1 MSLEILPGVFFLNI
15 DTSQALQTIPRNPDT
30 LPEAPAVKREWK
42 AVMRLKQIVSFL
54 VLCVS
59 VASLLIWQATQST
72 PLSQAQPAPNPS
84 NFLDQLV
91 SPYVPTPNEVVI
103 EMMKMAG
110 VTKDDVVYDLGSGDG
125 RIVIIAAKEF
135 GAKGVGVEIDPELI
149 NKSNE
154 NARVAG
160 VSDRV
165 KFVDQDLFKADL
177 SEATVVT
184 LYLLPD
190 VMQQLRPKFLRELKP
205 GTRIISHQF
214 DMKEWKPD
222 RSEVLRQP
230 SRLHLVNYWIIPAQV
245 AGTWQWTMPT
255 ATGEKRYTLQ
265 LRQQFQEVNGTLST
279 ETGQMPLTEAK
290 LTGDQLRFK
299 LTQSVQEAGGAMQFK
314 GRVSDNTITGSVEIA
329 RGKQAERRDW
339 VAVRQR

>member
-1 MSLEILPGVFFLNI
+1 
-15 DTSQALQTIPRNPDT
+15 
-30 LPEAPAVKREWK
+30 
-42 AVMRLKQIVSFL
+42 MRLKQILSFL

-59 VASLLIWQATQST
+59 VASLLIWQSAQST
-72 PLSQAQPAPNPS
+72 PLSQAQPTPTS
-84 NFLDQLV
+84 FIDQSV

-110 VTKDDVVYDLGSGDG
+110 VAKEDVVYDLGSGDG

-135 GAKGVGVEIDPELI
+135 GARGVGVEIDPQLI
-149 NKSNE
+149 KQSSE
-154 NARVAG
+154 NARLAG

-165 KFVDQDLFKADL
+165 NFIQKDLFQADL
-177 SEATVVT
+177 SDATVVT
-184 LYLLPD
+184 LYLLPE
-190 VMQQLRPKFLRELKP
+190 VMQKLQPKLLRELKP

-230 SRLHLVNYWIIPAQV
+230 SRLHLVHYWIIPAQV

-255 ATGEKRYTLQ
+255 PTGENRYGLQ
-265 LRQQFQEVNGTLST
+265 LRQHFQKISGTVST
-279 ETGQMPLTEAK
+279 DNREMPLTETK
-290 LTGDQLRFK
+290 LTGDQLSFK
-299 LTQSVQEAGGAMQFK
+299 ITHETGITMQFS
-314 GRVSDNTITGSVEIA
+314 GRVSDNSITGSVEIL

-339 VAVRQR
+339 VATRQQ

>member
-1 MSLEILPGVFFLNI
+1 
-15 DTSQALQTIPRNPDT
+15 
-30 LPEAPAVKREWK
+30 
-42 AVMRLKQIVSFL
+42 MRLKQILSFL
-54 VLCVS
+54 ALCVS
-59 VASLLIWQATQST
+59 VASLLIWQAGQST
-72 PLSQAQPAPNPS
+72 PLSQAQPTPTPTS
-84 NFLDQLV
+84 FIDQSV

-110 VTKDDVVYDLGSGDG
+110 VTKNDVVYDLGSGDG

-149 NKSNE
+149 KESNE
-154 NARVAG
+154 NARLAG

-165 KFVDQDLFKADL
+165 NFIQKDLFQADL

-184 LYLLPD
+184 LYLLPE
-190 VMQQLRPKFLRELKP
+190 VMQQLQPKLLGELKP

-230 SRLHLVNYWIIPAQV
+230 SRLHLVHYWIIPAQV

-255 ATGEKRYTLQ
+255 PTGTNRYRLQ
-265 LRQQFQEVNGTLST
+265 LRQQFQKVSGTMST
-279 ETGQMPLTEAK
+279 ENGEIPLAEAK
-290 LTGDQLRFK
+290 LTGDQLSFK
-299 LTQSVQEAGGAMQFK
+299 ITHEAGITMQFN
-314 GRVSDNTITGSVEIA
+314 GRVSDNTITGSVEIL
-329 RGKQAERRDW
+329 REKQAELRDW
-339 VAVRQR
+339 VAVRQE